1 MWNCMV
7 YLKSGYRRPV
17 RLRPCLP
24 GEDAQGAIPMGW
36 CCRCGGEVFGAGELC
51 LASCQCLTAVE
62 KLCAEV
68 VDLTVE

>member
-7 YLKSGYRRPV
+7 YWKPGYRQPV
-17 RLRPCLP
+17 RLGPCRP

-51 LASCQCLTAVE
+51 VHCKAQKWKGGIGDEYL
-62 KLCAEV
+62 
-68 VDLTVE
+68 